1 MFWKSPLFI
10 NSSLS
15 FLGALPEKYTK
26 SDLEVLVGDL
36 IKRAGSKRELEAGS
50 KSKCACGTNLD
61 GSDLDD

>member
-1 MFWKSPLFI
+1 
-10 NSSLS
+10 
-15 FLGALPEKYTK
+15 LPEKYTK